1 MRYFLSFVFVVF
13 LGPFAYSQSVTLPP
27 KIQLEVGEATSINIA
42 FEGTSIRFTGA
53 KIGSKKLNVI
63 RELTDDPKDCV
74 VSIWAMSEGEYELKA
89 ISCKEGKL
97 SPFAICIVTVGSPK
111 PNPNPKP
118 PEPIPT
124 PPIPVPDDPIAKRLK
139 DSFKEDEGEMVD
151 KFKGKETL
159 RNFLVVMPEHIKNPS
174 VKTVG
179 DLLSDYKSAQTSAF
193 KPGAIIKLRT
203 QIAKEILDTV
213 GDDPS
218 APISDDM
225 RKKLINLFELMA
237 AILKTLG

>member
-1 MRYFLSFVFVVF
+1 MRYFLSFVFVML
-13 LGPFAYSQSVTLPP
+13 LGPFAHSQSVTLPP

-74 VSIWAMSEGEYELKA
+74 ISVWAMAEGEYELKA

-97 SPFAICIVTVGSPK
+97 SPFAICIVTVGSLKPNPN

-118 PEPIPT
+118 PEPV
-124 PPIPVPDDPIAKRLK
+124 VPDDPVAKRLK
-139 DSFKEDEGEMVD
+139 DSFRDDEGDLAE

-193 KPGAIIKLRT
+193 KPGSIIKLRT

>member
-1 MRYFLSFVFVVF
+1 MRYFLAFSFVVLF
-13 LGPFAYSQSVTLPP
+13 GSFAKSQSVTLPP
-27 KIQLEVGEATSINIA
+27 KIQLEVGEATSINVA
-42 FEGTSIRFTGA
+42 FEGSSIRFTGA
-53 KIGSKKLNVI
+53 KIGAKKLNVI

-74 VSIWAMSEGEYELKA
+74 ISVWAMAEGEYELKA

-97 SPFAICIVTVGSPK
+97 SPFAVCIVTVGSPK
-111 PNPNPKP
+111 PNPKP
-118 PEPIPT
+118 PTPEPIPT
-124 PPIPVPDDPIAKRLK
+124 PPLPVPDDPIAKRLRE
-139 DSFKEDEGEMVD
+139 SFKDDEGGLVD

-179 DLLSDYKSAQTSAF
+179 DLLSDYKQAQTSAF
-193 KPGAIIKLRT
+193 KPTAIIKLRT

-213 GDDPS
+213 GDDPN
-218 APISDDM
+218 ALLDDNL
-225 RKKLINLFELMA
+225 RKKLIDLFELMA